1 MLNLKPKSG
10 TIFLNVLVIF
20 SISIMVITA
29 SSQKFSTSQGQ
40 YLLLD
45 QRYRQ
50 AILNELSQRR
60 EIKFLESEN
69 A

>member
-1 MLNLKPKSG
+1 MWNGKPKSG
-10 TIFLNVLVIF
+10 TIFLNVLLIF
-20 SISIMVITA
+20 SISLMIITA
-29 SSQKFSTSQGQ
+29 SSQKFATSQRQ

-50 AILNELSQRR
+50 AILNELSQRH